1 MMPMRIP
8 RKARAMEKV
17 ENLCRTARVQNV
29 STNTSGHHACAM
41 LSAAGGMRKARA
53 SLNARAA
60 YCATPDAQLRVR
72 RRLPKRIENP
82 ADGNCPQCNLPTA
95 RRYFAARE
103 LAEYES
109 FALGTLGILR

>member
-8 RKARAMEKV
+8 RKAAQWKKSKTSAA
-17 ENLCRTARVQNV
+17 LHACRMFLLTRQDN
-29 STNTSGHHACAM
+29 SDHACAM

-82 ADGNCPQCNLPTA
+82 ADGNCPHAICRRRGDISQPGSLPNMSHL
-95 RRYFAARE
+95 RSE
-103 LAEYES
+103 L
-109 FALGTLGILR
+109 

>member
-1 MMPMRIP
+1 
-8 RKARAMEKV
+8 MEKV
-17 ENLCRTARVQNV
+17 ENLYCTARVQHV
-29 STNTSGHHACAM
+29 STNTSGQFGSRLRDAFCRW
-41 LSAAGGMRKARA
+41 RKARA

-60 YCATPDAQLRVR
+60 YSATPDAQLRVR